1 MFRDQRL
8 GEISEEILQYLSSRR
23 ADERIFHADL
33 LVDRA
38 HLVMLKER
46 GLITE
51 ELSGQILAALDE
63 IEKGLPLKGGED
75 IHEAIEA
82 AVIDRVGPE
91 GGRMHTARSR
101 NDEVATCIR
110 IALREELLGLM
121 AEQLAFIQTLVRM
134 AGVHRESIIP
144 GFTHTQHAQPT
155 TLAHHLLAHADA
167 AFRDLA
173 RLKDAYKRVNQSPL
187 GAAAFASTGFD
198 IDRARTCELL
208 GFDGLVENSMDAVSS
223 RDFILEVLA
232 ALSIAMV
239 NMSRLA
245 EELILWSTAEFG
257 YLELDNLY
265 ASTSSIMPQKKNPD
279 TAELARAKAGSVIG
293 SLVAALTIGKALPM
307 SYNRD
312 LQEVTPHLWRS
323 LDWTRSTVRVLEGGL
338 SSLRF
343 DLERLEESS
352 ALGFSTATELAD
364 SLVRI
369 TGMPFRTAHRIVGR
383 IAALGGRPTLVQ
395 LDDISSEIA
404 GFPVSE
410 RGFYESDLVRSLD
423 PRSNVALRAN
433 PGGPAPTETARMIEE
448 RKRMIAEEEESLAG
462 MRARVDEAIEVL
474 RVTEGRGLADG
485 GR

>member
-1 MFRDQRL
+1 M
-8 GEISEEILQYLSSRR
+8 GEVSSDILEYLSSRI
-23 ADERIFHADL
+23 ADQRIFKADL

-38 HLVMLKER
+38 HLVMLKEK
-46 GLITE
+46 GLINE
-51 ELSGQILAALDE
+51 EVFSMIIAALDG
-63 IEKGLPLKGGED
+63 IEEGSPLEGGED

-82 AVIDRVGPE
+82 AVVDRVGQE
-91 GGRMHTARSR
+91 GGRMHTGRSR

-110 IALREELLGLM
+110 LALREELLALM
-121 AEQLAFIQTLVRM
+121 AEELAFIGTLVYL
-134 AGVHRESIIP
+134 AAEHKESVIP

-173 RLKDAYKRVNQSPL
+173 RLKDAYRRVNNSPL

-239 NMSRLA
+239 NCSRLA

-279 TAELARAKAGSVIG
+279 TAELARAKTGSVIG
-293 SLVAALTIGKALPM
+293 SLVAALSICKALPM

-323 LDWTRSTVRVLEGGL
+323 LDWTRSTLRILDGCL
-338 SSLRF
+338 SSLVF
-343 DLERLEESS
+343 DLDRLRDSS
-352 ALGFSTATELAD
+352 VAGFSTATELAD
-364 SLVRI
+364 SLVRV
-369 TGMPFRTAHRIVGR
+369 TGMPFRTAHSIVGR
-383 IAALGGRPTLVQ
+383 IAAGKDAPTMSAI
-395 LDDISSEIA
+395 DEISLEIWGSSA
-404 GFPVSE
+404 SE
-410 RGFYESDLVRSLD
+410 RGFSQADLLRASDPV
-423 PRSNVALRAN
+423 SNVALRART
-433 PGGPAPTETARMIEE
+433 GGPAPAETARMIEE
-448 RKRMIAEEEESLAG
+448 RMRSIAQEEKSLAG
-462 MRARVDEAIEVL
+462 MRARVDGAIEVL
-474 RVTEGRGLADG
+474 RAVGDR
-485 GR
+485 RPS